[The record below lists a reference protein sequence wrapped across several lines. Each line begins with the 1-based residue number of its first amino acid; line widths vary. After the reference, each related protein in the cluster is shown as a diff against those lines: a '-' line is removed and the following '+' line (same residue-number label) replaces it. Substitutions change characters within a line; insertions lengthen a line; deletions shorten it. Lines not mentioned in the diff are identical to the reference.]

1 MQSLKNF
8 TLSISIAISLLA
20 VSVSGPGKASAAE
33 ESDRFI
39 PGSLIELPEL
49 KDQFGNVQTLSPDAN
64 WLIFTHDRA
73 SGELVDEAIG
83 DRGDAELEAAGIQY
97 YADIS
102 GMPGM
107 VTRFIA
113 MPAMKKLAYSMIIS
127 RDDELAHLPRQEDL
141 VTLMRVRNRE
151 LVSIEF
157 IASAAELQAKIFV
170 SN

>member
-1 MQSLKNF
+1 MQSLKTF
-8 TLSISIAISLLA
+8 TLFTSIAISLLA
-20 VSVSGPGKASAAE
+20 VSVSGSGEASAANE
-33 ESDRFI
+33 NGRFN

-49 KDQFGNVQTLSPDAN
+49 KDQFGNAQTLRSDSN

-73 SGELVDEAIG
+73 SGVLVDEAIG
-83 DRGDAELEAAGIQY
+83 DRGDADLEAAGIQY

-113 MPAMKKLAYSMIIS
+113 MPAMKKLAYSMVIS
-127 RDDELAHLPRQEDL
+127 RDDELAHLPRQKDI

-151 LVSIEF
+151 LVSIEY
-157 IASAAELQAKIFV
+157 IASAAELQTKVFG
-170 SN
+170 ND